1 MENKYIIIVE
11 DSSAQAMASR
21 YLLENKG
28 VEILWARN
36 GWEGIDLA
44 IQYAPQAIILD
55 VQMPEIDG
63 FEVCRR
69 LKADPRTA
77 QIPVIMYTS
86 RDYAPDLMYGLELG
100 AIDYIPKDSFSG
112 TVLLA
117 TLRELGVLDPDG
129 NDHHAPC

>member
-1 MENKYIIIVE
+1 VENKYILIVE

-117 TLRELGVLDPDG
+117 TLRELGVFDPDG
-129 NDHHAPC
+129 NDNHAPC

>member
-1 MENKYIIIVE
+1 MENKYILIVE
-11 DSSAQAMASR
+11 DSSAQAMASC

-44 IQYAPQAIILD
+44 IQYAPKAIILD

-117 TLRELGVLDPDG
+117 TLRELGVFDPDG
-129 NDHHAPC
+129 NDNHAPC

>member
-1 MENKYIIIVE
+1 MENKYILIVE

-44 IQYAPQAIILD
+44 IQYAPKAIILD

-129 NDHHAPC
+129 NDNHAPC

>member
-1 MENKYIIIVE
+1 VENKYILIVE
-11 DSSAQAMASR
+11 DSSAQAMASC

-44 IQYAPQAIILD
+44 IQYAPKAIILD

-117 TLRELGVLDPDG
+117 TLRELGVFDPDG
-129 NDHHAPC
+129 NDNHAPC